1 MHTLLLVTLYLL
13 LTNVLSMMRIGNR
26 VTGEGTSSN
35 DDQPV
40 RIKNKVPAC
49 RLLVF
54 FFFSQTPERNQETA
68 LKVLQHCRDY
78 FAHPGVFAVK
88 LR

>member
-26 VTGEGTSSN
+26 VTGEGTYSN

-49 RLLVF
+49 RLLG
-54 FFFSQTPERNQETA
+54 FFFSQTPECNQETA